1 MPFLHPVF
9 LNFACYFC
17 VINSPPMVE
26 VFKTDVDS
34 TASARRLA
42 AAIMEAME
50 GCRANFDLE
59 DCDRILRVCT
69 DSGTVDADAVI
80 ALVRKQGYSAA
91 VLEDIVTQ
99 SITS

>member
-1 MPFLHPVF
+1 
-9 LNFACYFC
+9 
-17 VINSPPMVE
+17 MVE

-34 TASARRLA
+34 TASARRIT

-59 DCDRILRVCT
+59 DCDRILRVCR
-69 DSGTVDADAVI
+69 DSGTVDAEAVI
-80 ALVRKQGYSAA
+80 ALVRKHDYSAV